1 MRKYFNY
8 LLLELR
14 QQIEAEWVLFLITF
28 EMSLTNGSEV
38 LL

>member
-1 MRKYFNY
+1 MRKYCNY

-14 QQIEAEWVLFLITF
+14 QQIKAEWVLFLITF
-28 EMSLTNGSEV
+28 EMSLTNGSEI